1 MKIAKDSVV
10 SMDYELRLAD
20 DEVIDSSSGGEFSFL
35 VGHENIV
42 PGLESE
48 LLGMGVGDKKDV
60 QVQPLLGY
68 GTRDES
74 KVIAV
79 PRNVLPADFQIEIGL
94 PLELEDEKGET
105 FPVWI
110 AGVNGDDVVLDG
122 NHPLA
127 DEVLN
132 FSVSITE
139 VREASATEIA
149 HGHVHGAHG
158 HDHGDDH
165 SGHDHSGHSGH
176 SH

>member
-1 MKIAKDSVV
+1 MKIAKDTVV

-20 DEVIDSSSGGEFSFL
+20 EEVIDSSTDGEFSFL

-42 PGLESE
+42 PGLEVQ
-48 LLGMGVGDKKDV
+48 LIGLGVGEERDIE
-60 QVQPLLGY
+60 VQPDVGY
-68 GTRDES
+68 GKRDES

-79 PRNVLPADFQIEIGL
+79 PRSVLPADFQVEVGL

-105 FPVWI
+105 FPVWV

-132 FSVSITE
+132 FRISIKE
-139 VREASATEIA
+139 VRVATDTELA
-149 HGHVHGAHG
+149 HGHVHGAGG
-158 HDHGDDH
+158 HHH
-165 SGHDHSGHSGH
+165 
-176 SH
+176 